1 MFNMQLNYNYNQAL
15 DSDSWDENFCAVS
28 LHGSMEH
35 LASDAL
41 NIKESLSRM
50 WKYILGKSI
59 KSDKANNVK
68 DLKGMG
74 KAM

>member
-1 MFNMQLNYNYNQAL
+1 MFNMQLNYNSNQAL
-15 DSDSWDENFCAVS
+15 DPDSWDENFCAVS

-50 WKYILGKSI
+50 
-59 KSDKANNVK
+59 
-68 DLKGMG
+68 
-74 KAM
+74 